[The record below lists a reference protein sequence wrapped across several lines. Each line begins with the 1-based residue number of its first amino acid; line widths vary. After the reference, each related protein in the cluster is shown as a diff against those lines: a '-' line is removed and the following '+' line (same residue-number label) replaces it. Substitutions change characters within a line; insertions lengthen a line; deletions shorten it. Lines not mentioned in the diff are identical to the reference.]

1 MLQYSL
7 IVILHFCSNEELL
20 VLNDMIKRI
29 ISSLQSVLKDQFNV
43 NIEDDLMIAT
53 NLTEET
59 SIVSKVLLSLLEE
72 NGVNI
77 LTWSHFLTSLHSAS
91 EMALEC
97 DGTKKEQL
105 MTAKVILSEGL
116 VCMLAPLS
124 VVDPLIIENSTNEQ
138 LEQLVSSGSFTVYY
152 ICKALVLYIEL
163 SLLCCNCIAIHYYLI
178 KLYGISSFS
187 LTVQISMSNVFIH
200 SFQSYM
206 NQMTGGDGSD
216 QVNTN
221 QLETSYHSYVAST
234 VKSAS
239 YWTEALSKRQ
249 STHKRFQT
257 EKVC

>member
-43 NIEDDLMIAT
+43 NIEDDLMITT

-59 SIVSKVLLSLLEE
+59 STVSKVLLSLLEE

-152 ICKALVLYIEL
+152 II
-163 SLLCCNCIAIHYYLI
+163 
-178 KLYGISSFS
+178 
-187 LTVQISMSNVFIH
+187 M
-200 SFQSYM
+200 
-206 NQMTGGDGSD
+206 
-216 QVNTN
+216 
-221 QLETSYHSYVAST
+221 
-234 VKSAS
+234 
-239 YWTEALSKRQ
+239 
-249 STHKRFQT
+249 
-257 EKVC
+257 